1 MKRIEKVSLIGLGA
15 IGSYYAERLK
25 DFVSLRIVADG
36 ERAEKLKKDGMII
49 NGKHEY
55 FDIVSPEATGDEA
68 DLVIVITKMPGLR
81 KALDDIKN
89 QVGENTII
97 MAPLN
102 GIESE
107 DVVCSVYGAKNV
119 LYSLVRISS
128 VKKGNVVDFEPNTA
142 ITEFGEKTNKE
153 GEYSENVTAVK
164 ELFERAGMTYKI
176 QEDMI
181 LAEWLKFI
189 CNVSENQVTAVL
201 SIPFGAWW
209 SSDAANEL
217 RLAVAAETISLA
229 RSMGIMID
237 EDYAVKHLEFL
248 KKFPAQSKTSMHQDI
263 LAGRH
268 TEKDMLS
275 GTVIRLGKERGIPT
289 PYNEFLYRALC
300 VLEEKND
307 GKIAGV

>member
-1 MKRIEKVSLIGLGA
+1 MKKIEKVSIIGLGA
-15 IGSYYAERLK
+15 IGSYYADRLK
-25 DFVSLRIVADG
+25 DHASLKIVAGG
-36 ERAEKLKKDGMII
+36 ERAERLKKDGMII
-49 NGKHEY
+49 NGKHEF
-55 FDIVSPEATGDEA
+55 FDIADPAQKGDFA
-68 DLVIVITKMPGLR
+68 DLVIIIPKMPSLR
-81 KALDDIKN
+81 SAIEDVKN
-89 QVGENTII
+89 QIGEDTII

-107 DVVCSVYGAKNV
+107 DVVCSVLGKKNV

-142 ITEFGEKTNKE
+142 ITEFGEKTNRE
-153 GEYSENVTAVK
+153 GMYSENVEAVK
-164 ELFERAGMTYKI
+164 ELFERASMTYKI
-176 QEDMI
+176 QDDMV
-181 LAEWLKFI
+181 LAEWLKFV

-209 SSDAANEL
+209 SSKEANEL
-217 RLAVAAETISLA
+217 RLAVAAETIAIA
-229 RSMGIMID
+229 RKMGIMID
-237 EDYAVKHLEFL
+237 EDYAVRHLEFL
-248 KKFPAQSKTSMHQDI
+248 KKFPPESKTSMHQDI

-275 GTVIRLGKERGIPT
+275 GTVIRLGREYGVAT